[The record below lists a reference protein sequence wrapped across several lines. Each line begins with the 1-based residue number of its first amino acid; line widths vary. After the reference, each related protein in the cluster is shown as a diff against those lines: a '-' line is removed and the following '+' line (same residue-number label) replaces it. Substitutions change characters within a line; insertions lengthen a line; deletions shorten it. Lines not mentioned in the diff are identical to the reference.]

1 MAKKKESTLI
11 NMLVALLVIAAV
23 SGGVLGLVYGVT
35 KDAIAQVD
43 QKKNEAAIQAVLPL
57 ENVTYKADT
66 MKFNYEGVD
75 LTFPCN
81 LAYDANGNF
90 QGAAVKTSEGGF
102 GGKIDMMVGF
112 LADGTI
118 KGTSVLSHA
127 ETPGLGANMTGKF
140 KDQFVDKNP
149 NNFKLIVKKDGGDV
163 DAITAATITSRAFS
177 KAVNKAYQAFMA
189 NKALQTF
196 TKGLIKENPILVLLL
211 GCCPTL
217 ATTTSAINGMS
228 MGLATTFVLVL
239 SNIFISLLKGFIPD
253 KVRIPCFIVV
263 IASFVTVVQLVMQ
276 AYVPDIYET
285 LGLFIP
291 LIVVNC
297 IVLGRAEAF
306 ASKNPVFPSLLD
318 GLGMGLGFTLA
329 LTLLGCLREFLGSGS
344 IFGLTILPETA
355 NILVFILPPGAF
367 ICLGFVIAIVNKL
380 KKENH

>member
-35 KDAIAQVD
+35 KDAIAEVD
-43 QKKNEAAIQAVLPL
+43 QKKNEAAIKAVLPL

-66 MKFNYEGVD
+66 MKYNYEGVD

-149 NNFKLIVKKDGGDV
+149 NDFKLIVKKDGGDV

-189 NKALQTF
+189 NKAQF
-196 TKGLIKENPILVLLL
+196 MNNAPAKEVA
-211 GCCPTL
+211 PTVE
-217 ATTTSAINGMS
+217 AAPAEENNETEG
-228 MGLATTFVLVL
+228 GQ
-239 SNIFISLLKGFIPD
+239 SN
-253 KVRIPCFIVV
+253 
-263 IASFVTVVQLVMQ
+263 
-276 AYVPDIYET
+276 E
-285 LGLFIP
+285 
-291 LIVVNC
+291 
-297 IVLGRAEAF
+297 
-306 ASKNPVFPSLLD
+306 
-318 GLGMGLGFTLA
+318 
-329 LTLLGCLREFLGSGS
+329 
-344 IFGLTILPETA
+344 
-355 NILVFILPPGAF
+355 
-367 ICLGFVIAIVNKL
+367 
-380 KKENH
+380 